1 MDRAAKPDVRADGI
15 AVAVRRDRELRA
27 RQSLAPGSDRGL
39 VEPHVIE
46 QTADDV
52 ERLECRCHAADPPR
66 RDRVVGVADD
76 HEVSPAARTPA
87 LRARLAPTVAHSTS
101 RRFVSRPNQLC
112 TIAAVSSWEPL
123 SMTTISHG
131 SG

>member
-1 MDRAAKPDVRADGI
+1 MSKDSSAD
-15 AVAVRRDRELRA
+15 AMPLTH
-27 RQSLAPGSDRGL
+27 PGVTASSAS
-39 VEPHVIE
+39 
-46 QTADDV
+46 QTIT
-52 ERLECRCHAADPPR
+52 RSPR
-66 RDRVVGVADD
+66 
-76 HEVSPAARTPA
+76 AARTPA